1 MRSILTLSFVFCAT
15 FSLTNVD
22 VAASLLRTYDEGTE
36 GANNDNF
43 NHRMENAFKT
53 DNSDWNS
60 ASAGDYVDIKGY
72 GRFGG
77 SFNDFGDTFR
87 VYLFAGVTYRAWT
100 NPLDRYSGNSTPPSD
115 AIDDTTLTVVD
126 GGQVDAN
133 DDDFDF
139 AANGYKFVGAN
150 DNGGLANQ
158 FSSSSSVEFT
168 AAREGY
174 YYFFVSESNLS
185 HGQDTASSVSFD
197 ATNNFS
203 NGFGSGLYG
212 GVDGGMYVQSDGIT
226 PTGSV
231 KGDLEADHFY
241 WLRIEQLGGDSQPVP
256 EPSSIAI
263 FSVVGVGGLLLR
275 RRMKAKNRTAQ

>member
-1 MRSILTLSFVFCAT
+1 MTLSFVFCAT
-15 FSLTNVD
+15 CSLTTVD

-36 GANNDNF
+36 GSNNDSF
-43 NHRMENAFKT
+43 NHRMEDAFKT
-53 DNSDWNS
+53 DNTDWNS

-77 SFNDFGDTFR
+77 SRNDFGDTFR

-150 DNGGLANQ
+150 DNGDLANQ
-158 FSSSSSVEFT
+158 FTRSSAVEFT

-174 YYFFVSESNLS
+174 HYFFVSESNLN

-197 ATNNFS
+197 APTTFRTD
-203 NGFGSGLYG
+203 SGVVCTAAL
-212 GVDGGMYVQSDGIT
+212 MAACT
-226 PTGSV
+226 FNPTV
-231 KGDLEADHFY
+231 
-241 WLRIEQLGGDSQPVP
+241 
-256 EPSSIAI
+256 
-263 FSVVGVGGLLLR
+263 
-275 RRMKAKNRTAQ
+275 